1 MSAQATLRSQMP
13 SSPVGQR
20 IAGVL
25 MAFAL
30 LLQAMFATPLALRMA
45 SDEMRSLQFGV
56 SICTAT
62 ADAGGASHHSPPQQQ
77 LPVHSHGQCLICHG
91 HALPFGLLAVVL
103 CVLVGLVGR
112 SSMGRLA
119 LSERICCR
127 RLFHSYPSRAP
138 PVTA

>member
-56 SICTAT
+56 SICSAT
-62 ADAGGASHHSPPQQQ
+62 ADAGGGSHHPSPQQ

-103 CVLVGLVGR
+103 CVLVGLISL
-112 SSMGRLA
+112 SSIGRLA
-119 LSERICCR
+119 LSERVCCR
-127 RLFHSYPSRAP
+127 GLFHSYLSRAP